1 MSPSVKMGS
10 MLQKP
15 CPHCG
20 SENLRLRR
28 ENVVDANGRLTGE
41 GFYRWECQFCGAC
54 GGGGY
59 SEAVATEKWNRR
71 AEVKG
76 DD

>member
-1 MSPSVKMGS
+1 MNAMVKRGSV
-10 MLQKP
+10 MLKP
-15 CPHCG
+15 GPHCG
-20 SENLRLRR
+20 DENLLLKR

-71 AEVKG
+71 AEVTE
-76 DD
+76 